1 MKGKIKDV
9 SFWISVGSAV
19 LLIISVLTD
28 NFGIEKSAIVEI
40 YSCIL
45 ALLTTLGVLTKSENV
60 KQSSEEV
67 EQIKEEIQGCL
78 EENGRQKK

>member
-1 MKGKIKDV
+1 MKVKIKDV

-28 NFGIEKSAIVEI
+28 NFGIEKGAIVEI

-60 KQSSEEV
+60 KQSSEELD
-67 EQIKEEIQGCL
+67 QIKEEIQGCL
-78 EENGRQKK
+78 EENGKQKK